1 MALQTLSDVVKMMK
15 YSIYKVGNQTD
26 HRKDTEKRII
36 RSVEALRMEVG
47 PQTSNSEGQNISY
60 GLRRL
65 HDIYLAKT
73 DIFSVKEE
81 TTILLFNTAL
91 NHQNRGIITS
101 DHGSLQN
108 YLYLLKLVLD
118 LLHKKISGKVTFKEN
133 QRPSLEK
140 LNLLADTLSIMGE
153 IYSHVGKNKFSEAC
167 FAWVSEIAE
176 CFILEPPFS
185 TASE

>member
-1 MALQTLSDVVKMMK
+1 MNNTSIAFFHFGNHEVDLQTLADAVKMMK
-15 YSIYKVGNQTD
+15 YSIHKVGNQTD
-26 HRKDTEKRII
+26 HRKDADKSII
-36 RSVEALRMEVG
+36 RSVEALRREVG

-65 HDIYLAKT
+65 HDIYLSKT

-91 NHQNRGIITS
+91 NHQNHGIITS

-118 LLHKKISGKVTFKEN
+118 LLHKNISGRVTFKEN

-167 FAWVSEIAE
+167 FA
-176 CFILEPPFS
+176 
-185 TASE
+185 